1 MIRDEPSRTH
11 AALSLVA
18 WSTVVVVAHA
28 QPPPP
33 VAVEGGADPS
43 GQVYAWRLVNRSDKP
58 VARIAFPH
66 FHADLFTPPPG
77 WGQDC
82 TYLVNQGVPDR
93 PGVCEAVAPEGGW
106 PPGATAD
113 ISMRIAVSG
122 AVRAPGRI
130 TITFTDGGVA
140 HVDGVELPQAPSN
153 LERFVPLLAF
163 GAVIVIVLI
172 RRALRR
178 VTNVAK
184 SDARSTG
191 GPPHPCDRNNQRSGD
206 PCRGDHH
213 APGSSGFSSN
223 ETESE

>member
-1 MIRDEPSRTH
+1 MTGGGQTPARS
-11 AALSLVA
+11 ALSFAA
-18 WSTVVVVAHA
+18 WSVAAVAAHA

-33 VAVEGGADPS
+33 VAVEGGADSS

-77 WGQDC
+77 WAQDC

-93 PGVCEAVAPEGGW
+93 AGVCEAVAPEGGW
-106 PPGATAD
+106 LPGATAD
-113 ISMRIAVSG
+113 ITMRIAASG

-130 TITFTDGGVA
+130 TITFVDGGVA
-140 HVDGVELPQAPSN
+140 HVDGVELPHAPSN
-153 LERFVPLLAF
+153 LERFVPLMAF
-163 GAVIVIVLI
+163 GAAIVIVLI

-178 VTNVAK
+178 VKSVAG

-191 GPPHPCDRNNQRSGD
+191 GNPP
-206 PCRGDHH
+206 
-213 APGSSGFSSN
+213 
-223 ETESE
+223 SE